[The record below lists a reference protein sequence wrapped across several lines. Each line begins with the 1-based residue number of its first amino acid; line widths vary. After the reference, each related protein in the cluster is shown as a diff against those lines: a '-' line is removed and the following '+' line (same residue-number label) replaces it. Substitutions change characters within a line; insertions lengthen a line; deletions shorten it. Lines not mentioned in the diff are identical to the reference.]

1 MLRAYPKPELSEIE
15 GVEDEVSGQQLL
27 MQAGAV
33 ESELRAKAVGQDV
46 AIEKL
51 GAAYF
56 DRELTVRLQLNMG
69 GPGSACLLAGPPGAG
84 KTFIARQFAFKLGFL
99 FKRFDMSGYSNN
111 EAIQEL
117 VGFAPT

>member
-33 ESELRAKAVGQDV
+33 ESELRAKAVGQDA

-51 GAAYF
+51 RAAYF
-56 DRELTVRLQLNMG
+56 DRELTVRLQPNMG
-69 GPGSACLLAGPPGAG
+69 G
-84 KTFIARQFAFKLGFL
+84 TR
-99 FKRFDMSGYSNN
+99 KRMPFSRTSGCGEDFYRAAVCFQIGIS
-111 EAIQEL
+111 
-117 VGFAPT
+117 F